1 MKKFYTLVIFL
12 ISLFYSSFYY
22 GNYMLIQNVAMTGEN
37 TAAKTVQVQFD
48 ISWENSWLDEVNF
61 DAAWVFVKYKDTN
74 GDWHHATINT
84 DGYSNGSGTLNQ
96 IDVTEDKVGAFFR
109 TRYYGGG
116 NFDADNVQLQ
126 WAYGSDGLSDINGIE
141 IRVFAIEMVYV
152 PEGDFNCSPY
162 ITRNNSE
169 KTFLA
174 PGANAPVI
182 NSRLSPVL
190 TYNGDSL
197 RIKGNAGIDTDNDG
211 VVDNTTFPTGYFPFY
226 CFKYELT
233 EQQYADFLNTLS
245 PSQIANLG
253 IAGTNIS
260 LINDAYVSTTPNKVC
275 SGVNAKR
282 FFAYADWCG
291 LRPMT
296 YLEHNKACYG
306 PEYLYNNNNNQYNN
320 PWNSSSSS
328 IGYPTNQENGEETTN
343 NIYINYSNYLLRA
356 GIFAAGVNA
365 SHGNNARRYSG
376 GSYYGIMDMNGSRHS
391 LMWWPL
397 GTFSNVNGNGV
408 LSSSG
413 YTDEDS
419 WSNTNANF
427 NGSQT
432 FRYVRSAPVIT
443 NDICYAPQN
452 LNSVITETGVQ
463 VSWEP
468 GGSES
473 EWIIEYDTSGFAL
486 GSGTQINVSTNSYEI
501 PLSDTATENYDIY
514 VRSVCDNYYSSFTGP
529 TTIAYDDCGE
539 FTFTM
544 IDSYGDGWN
553 GATVSVLVNGN
564 IVLDGVSAPDE
575 GGYGASYYDEL
586 FTVNSGDQIT
596 LQWTSGSWDG
606 EISWEIKT
614 TAGNLYT
621 SGVWGDTPTIEVSC
635 Q

>member
-84 DGYSNGSGTLNQ
+84 DGYGNGSGTPNY
-96 IDVTEDKVGAFFR
+96 INVTEDKVGAFFSR
-109 TRYYGGG
+109 RAEDVG

-162 ITRNNSE
+162 ITRGQSG

-197 RIKGNAGIDTDNDG
+197 RIKGNAGVDTDNDG

-245 PSQIANLG
+245 PSQVANLG

-275 SGVNAKR
+275 RA
-282 FFAYADWCG
+282 
-291 LRPMT
+291 
-296 YLEHNKACYG
+296 
-306 PEYLYNNNNNQYNN
+306 
-320 PWNSSSSS
+320 SSNF
-328 IGYPTNQENGEETTN
+328 TNQF
-343 NIYINYSNYLLRA
+343 L
-356 GIFAAGVNA
+356 
-365 SHGNNARRYSG
+365 
-376 GSYYGIMDMNGSRHS
+376 
-391 LMWWPL
+391 
-397 GTFSNVNGNGV
+397 
-408 LSSSG
+408 
-413 YTDEDS
+413 
-419 WSNTNANF
+419 
-427 NGSQT
+427 
-432 FRYVRSAPVIT
+432 
-443 NDICYAPQN
+443 N
-452 LNSVITETGVQ
+452 L
-463 VSWEP
+463 
-468 GGSES
+468 
-473 EWIIEYDTSGFAL
+473 
-486 GSGTQINVSTNSYEI
+486 
-501 PLSDTATENYDIY
+501 
-514 VRSVCDNYYSSFTGP
+514 
-529 TTIAYDDCGE
+529 
-539 FTFTM
+539 
-544 IDSYGDGWN
+544 
-553 GATVSVLVNGN
+553 
-564 IVLDGVSAPDE
+564 
-575 GGYGASYYDEL
+575 
-586 FTVNSGDQIT
+586 
-596 LQWTSGSWDG
+596 
-606 EISWEIKT
+606 
-614 TAGNLYT
+614 
-621 SGVWGDTPTIEVSC
+621 
-635 Q
+635 